1 MGKYDIRP
9 KRRRHRDNPYVLE
22 SIRKENIYK
31 VKFSG
36 PGNKK
41 YEVDISEEVYNELN
55 RFELDDLKELNE
67 FDRHTEHIEKNDE
80 EIYKLTTLKQE
91 SIEDYMIRKSICDE
105 LKRAINKLSE
115 MQKRRIKM
123 YYFDEYS
130 SKEIAIIEN
139 CTPHSVRVSIRKSL
153 VQLKELLER
162 IDL

>member
-1 MGKYDIRP
+1 MSQYDRRP

-22 SIRKENIYK
+22 SIKEDGIYK
-31 VKFSG
+31 VMFSG
-36 PGNKK
+36 PNDKK
-41 YEVDISEEVYNELN
+41 YEVDISEKVYNELN

-80 EIYKLTTLKQE
+80 MLYKLSSIKQE
-91 SIEDYMIRKSICDE
+91 SIEDYIIRKSTYKD
-105 LKRAINKLSE
+105 LKEAINKLSDI
-115 MQKRRIKM
+115 QSRRIKM

-130 SKEIAIIEN
+130 SKEIAILEN